1 MIIFYL
7 TWIIILTFFIIIYA
21 QFENIKKRK
30 QKNPLLSSYRLSSV
44 GNINRKKFT
53 SLLSKKN
60 NCCH

>member
-53 SLLSKKN
+53 SLLSKEN